1 MFVLRRIYC
10 RVFQLAFRAA
20 LPVLPYRNPKII
32 PSDAGIPDVLRKH
45 GVGSVMIVTGCRY
58 SFPGADCVPGK
69 NAERK

>member
-32 PSDAGIPDVLRKH
+32 PSDAGIPGCFEKTWSRFRHDRD
-45 GVGSVMIVTGCRY
+45 GCRY
-58 SFPGADCVPGK
+58 SFPGI
-69 NAERK
+69 